1 MKKKL
6 KFSVVMACV
15 IAAAVSFCFFG
26 GASVAQTLDIGSMY
40 KPPLSNE
47 KGTGMMDLIT
57 KEVFVRMGVKVE
69 IILVAS
75 THALAKANKGLY
87 DGDIMRVGGA
97 SQNYPNLIQVPETIY
112 DFDFV
117 AFSKNLN
124 IPMTGWEGLKP
135 YRVAVPA
142 GWVETDNYV
151 SEENTKTLE
160 RLGSTFRLFNTL
172 MKEETDL
179 IIYERLM
186 GYELVKELGLSAI
199 HVLEPPLSSK
209 KMYLYLHKKH
219 KGLVPRA
226 AEATRAMKQ
235 DGTFQKIVD
244 KTLSEYK

>member
-1 MKKKL
+1 
-6 KFSVVMACV
+6 MACV
-15 IAAAVSFCFFG
+15 IAAAISFHIFG
-26 GASVAQTLDIGSMY
+26 GPAIAQTLDIGSMY

-47 KGTGMMDLIT
+47 KGTGMIDLII
-57 KEVFVRMGVKVE
+57 KEVFSRIGIKVE

-97 SQNYPNLIQVPETIY
+97 SRNYPNLIQVPETIY

-124 IPMTGWEGLKP
+124 IPLTDWEGLKP

-142 GWVETDNYV
+142 GWVETDNHV
-151 SEENTKTLE
+151 TEENTKTLV
-160 RLGSTFRLFNTL
+160 RLGSPFKLFNTL
-172 MKEETDL
+172 KKNKTDL

-186 GYELVKELGLSAI
+186 GYELIKELGLSDI

-219 KGLVPRA
+219 KDLVPRA

-244 KTLSEYK
+244 KTLSNYSK